1 MKAIL
6 LATILFITGCN
17 MVEPHGCSI
26 GYKVGPEDGC
36 VKETEPAGK

>member
-1 MKAIL
+1 MKLVIL
-6 LATILFITGCN
+6 LSILFMTGCS

-36 VKETEPAGK
+36 IKQEPEQK